1 MPKQVSSAS
10 KLLEMAI
17 KRYQYDVVGWTKYC
31 NESTNIKRKALPI
44 GTLESLEILRI
55 KDKLSKP
62 LETPQVQKIYD
73 SKTNY
78 INWLNK
84 EYERD
89 QAFYE
94 AILKNP
100 GKYKL
105 DSKDKSLN
113 EEINLSAKKYLKTI
127 KGLRDNEESLIKNI
141 SNELWD
147 EIKVSKYPKVML
159 GLILGGSEDDI
170 INNFGLYFI
179 NLLKA
184 HFSAGRTAFLSSSGP
199 EYWHELDM
207 CKAELTYFK
216 EAFVRPSLDVINK
229 KKRKNNYFKY
239 LILKNPD

>member
-1 MPKQVSSAS
+1 MPKQISNVS

-17 KRYQYDVVGWTKYC
+17 KRYQFDVVGWTRYC
-31 NESTNIKRKALPI
+31 TESTNTERKSLPS
-44 GTLESLEILRI
+44 GPSESLQMLRI
-55 KDKLSKP
+55 QDKLTTP
-62 LETPQVQKIYD
+62 LDTPPVQKIYD
-73 SKTNY
+73 SKNTY
-78 INWLNK
+78 INWLDK

-105 DSKDKSLN
+105 ESEEESLN
-113 EEINLSAKKYLKTI
+113 EEINHSAKKYLKTI
-127 KGLRDNEESLIKNI
+127 KGSRINEESLIKNI
-141 SNELWD
+141 PTELWD

-159 GLILGGSEDDI
+159 GLILGASEQDI

-184 HFSAGRTAFLSSSGP
+184 HFAGGRTAFLSSSGP
-199 EYWHELDM
+199 KYWHEIDK

-216 EAFVRPSLDVINK
+216 EEVVRPSLDVINK
-229 KKRKNNYFKY
+229 KIEK
-239 LILKNPD
+239 